1 MSTASVSSVSETC
14 WKITLA
20 SPPDNRLTPA
30 FLGSLGNALDAVEQQ
45 WRTGPLKD
53 GKGGSVIL
61 SSGITKFFSNGLDY
75 QSAIKDPN
83 FFPGE

>member
-1 MSTASVSSVSETC
+1 MSTAAVSNISETC

-30 FLGSLGNALDAVEQQ
+30 FLESLGQALDAVEQQ
-45 WRTGPLKD
+45 WRDGPLKD

-61 SSGITKFFSNGLDY
+61 SSGIAKFFSNGLDY
-75 QSAIKDPN
+75 QSAIKDPK
-83 FFPGE
+83 FFPGK